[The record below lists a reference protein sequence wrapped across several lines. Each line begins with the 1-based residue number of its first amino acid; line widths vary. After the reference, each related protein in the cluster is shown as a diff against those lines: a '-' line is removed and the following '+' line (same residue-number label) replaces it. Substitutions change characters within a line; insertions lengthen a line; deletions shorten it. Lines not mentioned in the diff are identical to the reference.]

1 MTLFLLD
8 EPGANLAGYSERRS
22 RSKEVHF
29 FPDVQEKLVHSA
41 AKQGRDADELVQ
53 DVLAR
58 YLADEA
64 RFVEAVESCTDE
76 ERQAAMSHIEDGF
89 LQAERGE
96 LINGAQ
102 ARQEMQGMKNNW
114 RQEHSP
120 KR

>member
-1 MTLFLLD
+1 M
-8 EPGANLAGYSERRS
+8 
-22 RSKEVHF
+22 EVHF
-29 FPDVQEKLVHSA
+29 SPDVQAKLVHSA

-53 DVLAR
+53 EVLAR

-64 RFVEAVESCTDE
+64 RFFEAVDNWTDE
-76 ERQAAMSHIEDGF
+76 ERQAAISHIEEGF

-102 ARQEMQGMKNNW
+102 ARREIQGMKNNW
-114 RQEHSP
+114 RQERSP